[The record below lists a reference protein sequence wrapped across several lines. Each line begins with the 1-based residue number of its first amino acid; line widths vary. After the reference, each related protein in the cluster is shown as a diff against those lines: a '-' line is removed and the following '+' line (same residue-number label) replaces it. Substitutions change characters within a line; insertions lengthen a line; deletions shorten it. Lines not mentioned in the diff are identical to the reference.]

1 MLRARLVLTLLALP
15 MPALAM
21 QALDDDALGSIAGAD
36 GITLSI
42 GQNSD
47 MTADRVSWVTDDN
60 GLDNFSCSG
69 GTTNQHACTLIN
81 DIRLGGA
88 NGSGSWSSSIDIDA
102 ATDAGGN
109 GMIGLSGSWTPQR
122 LVLGGVTL
130 NTASQ
135 DASASS
141 LGSFAIQSQG
151 SFTYANRGLF
161 YSGANTAHLDV
172 NASGDVF
179 YRQGAAGSAELS
191 FADFLL
197 DMGFTSG
204 AAGGHLSSTGEVG
217 IDNSGIFLQAPF
229 MRADIDF
236 DLAFKAVAGDFDVT
250 GRSKLLHFG
259 WHGGLVNPLWRIGAG
274 GFGYGTYLDGANSF
288 QDFNGS
294 QGGTARSQGINLLTQ
309 WDFDSDF
316 RLDIGEAG
324 GNGTVASLSNWTRL
338 GSAPGP
344 MFSFPV
350 IFDVLQGGAG
360 PAGLCAGGFTSGV
373 PADAVSCTGAGGE
386 WISSDGPGANEAA
399 FAALIRDARLLAY
412 GSQITVT
419 DPAAGGTVTPI
430 NWGLAFTYG
439 KLDADIFLYPE
450 GRADGAAVSTINTG
464 LRADITLLAQS
475 PDAWRRANSNDAAV
489 RSTAGNGWQT
499 NTHFMLVDT
508 AASGGSGH
516 TGVGFMNGD
525 ILYRARDLYLRVTD
539 GDSGYPDLPG
549 GLWLQTDNLAQYRFR
564 AIFGGG
570 DMADLSYDSTV
581 KISLMDVNL
590 STDRFLFALNPLP
603 VDTDTGAAPIGF
615 NGLLNFDG
623 TASMTYGEVSSPD
636 SKFYVNDVSGT
647 IAWRNGELSLVSGQ
661 NTTDGLPQF
670 AIRND
675 LMLGESA
682 HFGGDSANLA
692 QPLVGTV
699 GFGTEDFGRVA
710 FPAGTWNS
718 EIIVKI
724 PN

>member
-1 MLRARLVLTLLALP
+1 MLRTRLFITLLSLP
-15 MPALAM
+15 VPVLAM
-21 QALDDDALGSIAGAD
+21 QTLDDEVLGSITGAD

-42 GQNSD
+42 GQSSD
-47 MTADRVSWVTDDN
+47 MTADQIKWVTDDN
-60 GLDNFSCSG
+60 GLDNLSCSG
-69 GTTNQHACTLIN
+69 GTANQHACTLVN

-88 NGSGSWSSSIDIDA
+88 NGAGSWSSSVAIDA
-102 ATDAGGN
+102 GADAGGN
-109 GMIGLSGSWTPQR
+109 PMLAFTGSWTPQR

-135 DASASS
+135 DASAKS

-151 SFTYANRGLF
+151 SFSYANRGLF
-161 YSGANTAHLDV
+161 YSGANTAHLDI
-172 NASGDVF
+172 NASGDLF

-197 DMGFTSG
+197 DAAFTNG
-204 AAGGHLSSTGEVG
+204 AAAGHLSSTGEVG
-217 IDNSGIFLQAPF
+217 IDSSGIFLQAPF
-229 MRADIDF
+229 MRADIEF
-236 DLAFKAVAGDFDVT
+236 DLAFKGAAGDFDT
-250 GRSKLLHFG
+250 NGRSKLLHFG

-274 GFGYGTYLDGANSF
+274 GFGYGTYMNGANSF
-288 QDFNGS
+288 QDFDGS
-294 QGGTARSQGINLLTQ
+294 QGATARSQGINLLTQ

-316 RLDIGEAG
+316 RLDLGEAG

-338 GSAPGP
+338 GNAPGP

-360 PAGLCAGGFTSGV
+360 PAGLCAGSFTSGV

-386 WISSDGPGANEAA
+386 WVSSDGPGANEAA
-399 FAALIRDARLLAY
+399 FAALVRDARLLAY
-412 GSQITVT
+412 GSQIKVT

-450 GRADGAAVSTINTG
+450 GRGDGAAVSTTNTG

-570 DMADLSYDSTV
+570 DMADLRYDSTV
-581 KISLMDVNL
+581 KISLIDVNL

-603 VDTDTGAAPIGF
+603 VNTTTGAAPIGF
-615 NGLLNFDG
+615 SGLLNFDG
-623 TASMTYGEVSSPD
+623 NASMTYGEVSSPD

-661 NTTDGLPQF
+661 NTADGLPQF

-692 QPLVGTV
+692 QPLVGTI

>member
-1 MLRARLVLTLLALP
+1 MSGTRLLLLMLSMP
-15 MPALAM
+15 MPAVAL
-21 QALDDDALGSIAGAD
+21 QALDDDALGNIAGAD

-42 GQNSD
+42 GQASD
-47 MTADRVSWVTDDN
+47 MTAERITWVTDDN
-60 GLDNFSCSG
+60 GLNDFSCSG
-69 GTTNQHACTLIN
+69 GTANQHACTLIN

-88 NGSGSWSSSIDIDA
+88 NGTGSWSSSIDIDA
-102 ATDAGGN
+102 DTDAGGN
-109 GMIGLSGSWTPQR
+109 AMIGLSGSWTPQR

-135 DASASS
+135 DASARS

-161 YSGANTAHLDV
+161 YSGANTAHLDL
-172 NASGDVF
+172 NASGDLF

-191 FADFLL
+191 FADFLM
-197 DMGFTSG
+197 DVAFTNG
-204 AAGGHLSSTGEVG
+204 AAGGHLASTGEVG
-217 IDNSGIFLQAPF
+217 IDGSGIFVRAPF

-236 DLAFKAVAGDFDVT
+236 DVAFKAAAENFDVN

-274 GFGYGTYLDGANSF
+274 GYGYGTYMNGGNSF
-288 QDFNGS
+288 QDFDGS
-294 QGGTARSQGINLLTQ
+294 QGSTARSQGINLLTQ

-316 RLDIGEAG
+316 RLDLGEAG

-338 GSAPGP
+338 GNAPGP

-373 PADAVSCTGAGGE
+373 PADAVSCSAAGGE
-386 WISSDGPGANEAA
+386 WISSDGLGANEAA

-412 GSQITVT
+412 GSQIEVT

-450 GRADGAAVSTINTG
+450 GRGDGAAVSTTNTG

-508 AASGGSGH
+508 AASGGSPH

-549 GLWLQTDNLAQYRFR
+549 GIWLQTDNLAQYRFR

-581 KISLMDVNL
+581 KISLIDVNL

-603 VDTDTGAAPIGF
+603 VNTVTGAAPIGF
-615 NGLLNFDG
+615 SGLLNFDG
-623 TASMTYGEVSSPD
+623 NASMTYGEVSSPE

-661 NTTDGLPQF
+661 NTADGLPQF

-692 QPLVGTV
+692 RPLVGTI

>member
-1 MLRARLVLTLLALP
+1 MSGTRLLLLMLSMP
-15 MPALAM
+15 MPAVAL
-21 QALDDDALGSIAGAD
+21 QALDDDALGNIAGAD

-42 GQNSD
+42 GQASD
-47 MTADRVSWVTDDN
+47 MTAQRITWVTDDN
-60 GLDNFSCSG
+60 GLDDFSCSG
-69 GTTNQHACTLIN
+69 GTANQHACTLLN

-88 NGSGSWSSSIDIDA
+88 NGTGSWSSSIDIDA
-102 ATDAGGN
+102 GTDAGGN
-109 GMIGLSGSWTPQR
+109 AMIGLSGSWTPQR

-135 DASASS
+135 DASARS

-161 YSGANTAHLDV
+161 YTGANTAHLDL
-172 NASGDVF
+172 NASGDLF

-191 FADFLL
+191 FADFLM
-197 DMGFTSG
+197 DVAFTNG
-204 AAGGHLSSTGEVG
+204 AAGGHLASTGEVG
-217 IDNSGIFLQAPF
+217 IDDSGIFLRAPF

-236 DLAFKAVAGDFDVT
+236 DMAFKAAAADFDVA

-274 GFGYGTYLDGANSF
+274 GFGYGTYMNGANSF
-288 QDFNGS
+288 QDFDGS
-294 QGGTARSQGINLLTQ
+294 QGSTVRSQGINLLTQ

-316 RLDIGEAG
+316 RLDLGEAG

-360 PAGLCAGGFTSGV
+360 PAGLCAGAFTSGV
-373 PADAVSCTGAGGE
+373 PADSASCTGAGGE

-412 GSQITVT
+412 GSQIKVT

-450 GRADGAAVSTINTG
+450 GRGDGAAVSATSTG

-508 AASGGSGH
+508 AAAGGSGH

-525 ILYRARDLYLRVTD
+525 ILYRARDLYLRVTN

-549 GLWLQTDNLAQYRFR
+549 GIWLQTDNLAQYRFR

-570 DMADLSYDSTV
+570 DMADLSYDATV

-590 STDRFLFALNPLP
+590 STDRFLFTLNPLP
-603 VDTDTGAAPIGF
+603 VNAATGAAPIGF

-661 NTTDGLPQF
+661 NTADGLPQF

-692 QPLVGTV
+692 QPLVGTI